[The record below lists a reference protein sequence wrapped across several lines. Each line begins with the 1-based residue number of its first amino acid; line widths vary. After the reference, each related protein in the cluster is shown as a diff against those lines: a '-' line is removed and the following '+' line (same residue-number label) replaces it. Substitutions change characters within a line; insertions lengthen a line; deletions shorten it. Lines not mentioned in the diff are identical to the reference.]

1 MPPKDLQRERLQDMN
16 TTSSLG
22 SMVYHPWVVRLNE
35 QTNKHIQLIHRSL
48 TPTAIQRQRWYRI
61 TTCHRKTH
69 RSSTYTFT
77 LPPVFEWHTG
87 LRQCHITTC
96 HPKTHRPPSVSWG
109 DGVPYWHLPS
119 IDTPVLDI
127 QNYTLNLP
135 PATQRH
141 TGPWHLYI
149 PIYIHIHLQITC
161 CAYITTLPHYI
172 TTRRYFIHD
181 IHDHTQCKDTPASDN
196 LICLHITTFH
206 PETHRPPTT

>member
-1 MPPKDLQRERLQDMN
+1 MPPKDLQRERHEYYFKFGVDGVPPL
-16 TTSSLG
+16 SG
-22 SMVYHPWVVRLNE
+22 PIEW
-35 QTNKHIQLIHRSL
+35 TNKQTHSVDTPVLNTL
-48 TPTAIQRQRWYRI
+48 TPTAIQRQRWYHI

-161 CAYITTLPHYI
+161 CAYITTCHG
-172 TTRRYFIHD
+172 
-181 IHDHTQCKDTPASDN
+181 K
-196 LICLHITTFH
+196 
-206 PETHRPPTT
+206 THRPST

>member
-1 MPPKDLQRERLQDMN
+1 MISYYHLSSKD
-16 TTSSLG
+16 
-22 SMVYHPWVVRLNE
+22 
-35 QTNKHIQLIHRSL
+35 
-48 TPTAIQRQRWYRI
+48 TPVLDIYLHI
-61 TTCHRKTH
+61 TTCLWMTHRPPTMSMPLKDPHTKTCHVKTH
-69 RSSTYTFT
+69 RSSTFN

-87 LRQCHITTC
+87 LRECHITTC

-161 CAYITTLPHYI
+161 CAYITTCHG
-172 TTRRYFIHD
+172 
-181 IHDHTQCKDTPASDN
+181 K
-196 LICLHITTFH
+196 
-206 PETHRPPTT
+206 THRPST